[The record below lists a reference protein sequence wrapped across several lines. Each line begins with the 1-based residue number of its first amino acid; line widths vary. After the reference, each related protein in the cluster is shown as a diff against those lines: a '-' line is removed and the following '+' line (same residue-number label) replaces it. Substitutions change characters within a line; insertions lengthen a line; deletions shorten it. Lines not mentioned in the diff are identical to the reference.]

1 MLLLFIVVSVYVVIV
16 GGGNGVVII
25 VGVGGVI
32 VIVVGWNFVIIISVV
47 VDGSVVNVAFVR
59 QGSMLLNIL
68 AITDCSVGIEVLRGK
83 ILMHDL
89 SPLFSLHID
98 NFAPDS
104 FW

>member
-1 MLLLFIVVSVYVVIV
+1 MADLTFRLTFQALEKGEFYY
-16 GGGNGVVII
+16 
-25 VGVGGVI
+25 
-32 VIVVGWNFVIIISVV
+32 FVV
-47 VDGSVVNVAFVR
+47 VVAFVR